1 MITSKPLPFDDFN
14 IPIQKGHIRLPKLH
28 KPSLYST
35 GYQYNRDYREDGEHR
50 NFDGVAYGPP
60 LLPPVT
66 NYRNTAHP
74 PKAYM
79 EPPASKT
86 YEIPFNSIDSV
97 NPFKRQRFPY
107 NPPTSSTIIPAN
119 YNTFDPQS
127 VFDTAT
133 TTRSAPPTRGK
144 GSKLNNYKNDYN
156 SDVNLGQAPGP

>member
-1 MITSKPLPFDDFN
+1 
-14 IPIQKGHIRLPKLH
+14 
-28 KPSLYST
+28 
-35 GYQYNRDYREDGEHR
+35 
-50 NFDGVAYGPP
+50 
-60 LLPPVT
+60 
-66 NYRNTAHP
+66 
-74 PKAYM
+74 M

-144 GSKLNNYKNDYN
+144 GSKHDNYKNDYN